1 MPPETNPPTRF
12 WTIQPVI
19 LAAVA
24 LAVHLLVVTDTNR
37 RPAFAIPV
45 VDAASYHW
53 QAVGIVQDPAPA
65 TRAFWQPPLYPYWL
79 ALVYAVATPSPA
91 TARAAQGLFLVLT
104 VLLTFAIGKRLAGPR
119 AAFVGALLLCF
130 CGPLLLFTGML
141 LPNMLATM
149 LDLVVVLTLLR
160 LIETPSRGRAYLC
173 GLAFGA
179 AALAVPNVLFVLPVA
194 AVWLIQRARHP
205 GSWRTAV
212 TLALAGAAGMLT
224 CLAPVAVRNR
234 AVSGE
239 WVPISTNGGINLYI
253 GNNPHADQTQALRPG
268 EEWGRLVAL
277 PYEAGAR
284 TDRAAD
290 AFFYGKVRAYIRTDP
305 LGFLSGLG
313 TKALR
318 FWNAREWPRNI
329 DVDYA
334 CSLSP
339 LLHPLAWR
347 WHGFAFPF
355 GLLGALGLFGL
366 ITTIRGHRDRQIVAA
381 FVVCYALSV
390 ILFFPASRYRLP
402 IIPPLMIFAVLGAEH
417 LWTIGRQSG
426 RVPWERAALLAS
438 LLVIVNLPLRAPT
451 DAIRLDA
458 ELHTDVGVGLQTRH
472 RPAEALAE
480 YETALSLDPH
490 FADALYYRGTVL
502 RDLGRF
508 DEAVASFRTCLAARP
523 DHTRA
528 MHDLALVLFE
538 HLKAA
543 AAAETL
549 LRAVVAKEPANAQAM
564 TNLAILLSKTGR
576 KDEATEWL
584 KRVKAPATS
593 MEGGALAP
601 LSEVEG
607 SP

>member
-1 MPPETNPPTRF
+1 MKTTSPARP
-12 WTIQPVI
+12 WASQPVI
-19 LAAVA
+19 LAVIA
-24 LAVHLLVVTDTNR
+24 LVVYLLVVADTNR
-37 RPAFAIPV
+37 RPPFSIPV

-53 QAVGIVQDPAPA
+53 QAVGIVQDRAPA

-79 ALVYAVATPSPA
+79 ALVYAVATPDPA
-91 TARAAQGLFLVLT
+91 AARAAQGIFLVLT
-104 VLLTFAIGKRLAGPR
+104 VLLTFAVGKRLASPR
-119 AAFVGALLLCF
+119 AAFVAALLLCF
-130 CGPLLLFTGML
+130 YGPLLLFTGML
-141 LPNMLATM
+141 LPNMLATT

-160 LIETPSRGRAYLC
+160 LIEAPTRGRAYAC

-179 AALAVPNVLFVLPVA
+179 AALAVPNVLFALPIA
-194 AVWLIQRARHP
+194 GVWLIWRARQP
-205 GSWRTAV
+205 GAWRAATA
-212 TLALAGAAGMLT
+212 LSLAGAAGVLT

-234 AVSGE
+234 VVSGE

-290 AFFYGKVRAYIRTDP
+290 TFFYGKVLRYIHADP
-305 LGFLSGLG
+305 LDFLAGLN

-339 LLHPLAWR
+339 LLRPLAWR

-355 GLLGALGLFGL
+355 GLVGAVGLFGL
-366 ITTIRGHRDRQIVAA
+366 ITTIRGRWDRQVVAA
-381 FVVCYALSV
+381 FIMCYALSV

-402 IIPPLMIFAVLGAEH
+402 IIPPLAIFAVLGAEH
-417 LWTIGRQSG
+417 LWAVVR
-426 RVPWERAALLAS
+426 RLDRLAWERVALLGGI
-438 LLVIVNLPLRAPT
+438 LVLVNLPLRAPT
-451 DAIRLDA
+451 DAARLDA

-480 YETALSLDPH
+480 YGAALTLDPR
-490 FADALYYRGTVL
+490 FADALYYRGTAL
-502 RDLGRF
+502 RDLGRI
-508 DEAVASFRTCLAARP
+508 DEAVADFRSCLALRP

-528 MHDLALVLFE
+528 MHDLAVVLFE
-538 HLKAA
+538 HQKDVKESEA
-543 AAAETL
+543 L
-549 LRAVVAKEPANAQAM
+549 LRAVVAREPTNAQAM
-564 TNLAILLSKTGR
+564 TNLAILLTRTGR
-576 KDEATEWL
+576 KDEAAEWINRA
-584 KRVKAPATS
+584 K
-593 MEGGALAP
+593 GAVTAR
-601 LSEVEG
+601 
-607 SP
+607 